1 MLISRCANV
10 LIETELNNFMIET
23 GKNGTEKSNLIVDL
37 AFKFSLDIV
46 IYTEQ
51 LEKLKK
57 YNLSNQLF
65 RSGTS
70 VGANINESQH
80 AESKA
85 DFIHKLKISAKEAEE
100 TKYWLLLC
108 QHSENYPN
116 CNNLLTQIES
126 IIKVLSKI
134 ISSSK
139 NQKLTHQ

>member
-1 MLISRCANV
+1 
-10 LIETELNNFMIET
+10 MIESSET
-23 GKNGTEKSNLIVDL
+23 GNEKKNLIVDL
-37 AFKFSLDIV
+37 TFKFSLDIV
-46 IYTEQ
+46 VYTEQ
-51 LEKLKK
+51 LEGLKK

-70 VGANINESQH
+70 IGANATEAQH

-108 QHSENYPN
+108 QHSQNYPN
-116 CNNLLTQIES
+116 CDNLLNQIES

-134 ISSSK
+134 ISSTK
-139 NQKLTHQ
+139 NHQKIN